1 MKKISLYKNNIS
13 KLERNTFKYQQNL
26 ELLDISHNSFT
37 KLEPHF
43 FSDLRRYDLKNDT
56 YECFY
61 SEDQMIKIDILF
73 PLIDTYYYRLLWL
86 NISHNEVPKMSARVF
101 ARVSVLRVL
110 NLNSNKIT
118 SLDANSFRGMRFMRR
133 LYFADNQISRVG
145 RGAFKAVSRYVNN
158 CNLMKGLF
166 KDQHLTCTPKL
177 SRGYFF

>member
-61 SEDQMIKIDILF
+61 SEIKIDVLF
-73 PLIDTYYYRLLWL
+73 LLINTYNYRLLWL

-158 CNLMKGLF
+158 NILSEGLCNETAHISMM
-166 KDQHLTCTPKL
+166 QLTKVTT
-177 SRGYFF
+177 SY

>member
-1 MKKISLYKNNIS
+1 MFL
-13 KLERNTFKYQQNL
+13 FW
-26 ELLDISHNSFT
+26 
-37 KLEPHF
+37 
-43 FSDLRRYDLKNDT
+43 
-56 YECFY
+56 
-61 SEDQMIKIDILF
+61 KIDVLF
-73 PLIDTYYYRLLWL
+73 LLINTYNYRLLWL

-166 KDQHLTCTPKL
+166 KDHDAFDLYAKVIKRLFLLGLEQLILPEIIW
-177 SRGYFF
+177 RR